1 MIKFAEEIQK
11 EELFHI
17 IGGYSATD
25 CKNHLIGGITS
36 GAIAGGVGAG
46 MAGAAQGVTV
56 CAQTGVFIP
65 WQGYILCGAAGA
77 ATNIIW
83 PH

>member
-46 MAGAAQGVTV
+46 MATLGVGGV
-56 CAQTGVFIP
+56 AGVF
-65 WQGYILCGAAGA
+65 AGA
-77 ATNIIW
+77 HVGAIAGGLTCVGGMLFNGK
-83 PH
+83 

>member
-36 GAIAGGVGAG
+36 GAIAGGVGGVAG
-46 MAGAAQGVTV
+46 VFAGAHV
-56 CAQTGVFIP
+56 
-65 WQGYILCGAAGA
+65 GAIAGGL
-77 ATNIIW
+77 TCVGGMLFNGK
-83 PH
+83 

>member
-36 GAIAGGVGAG
+36 GATAGAFAGAHVGAIAGGLTCVGG
-46 MAGAAQGVTV
+46 MLFNGK
-56 CAQTGVFIP
+56 
-65 WQGYILCGAAGA
+65 
-77 ATNIIW
+77 
-83 PH
+83 